1 MKVDYSEIKR
11 NLKTTSD
18 LVEFCLDEFPETRG
32 SDKKL
37 ALKVWEL
44 QGFRLSPEKQAMF
57 LKVASYETVRRS
69 RQLLQSKGLYMPDP
83 VKTAQRSLLG
93 MVHRKIHRDK
103 KREADV

>member
-1 MKVDYSEIKR
+1 MKIDYLSIKR
-11 NLKTTSD
+11 DLKTTSD
-18 LVEFCLDEFPETRG
+18 LVEFCLDELPETRG

-37 ALKVWEL
+37 ALKVWDI

-57 LKVASYETVRRS
+57 LKIASYKTIRRS

-93 MVHRKIHRDK
+93 MAHRRIHREK
-103 KREADV
+103 KL